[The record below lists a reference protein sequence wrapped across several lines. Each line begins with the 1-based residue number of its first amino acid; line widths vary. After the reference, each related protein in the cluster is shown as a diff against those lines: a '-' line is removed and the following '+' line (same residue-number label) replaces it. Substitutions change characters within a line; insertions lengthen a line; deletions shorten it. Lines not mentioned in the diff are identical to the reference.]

1 MRGSFP
7 YGAGALARYTL
18 LERDS
23 AWKYLE
29 WQGRHSQTPVV
40 VTAKPHYFRELD
52 VVRHLDEPGEYA
64 VHMSPIQR
72 DKNHILSG
80 CKR

>member
-1 MRGSFP
+1 VRGNFP
-7 YGAGALARYTL
+7 YGAGALARYAL
-18 LERDS
+18 LSRDS

-52 VVRHLDEPGEYA
+52 VVRHLDGPEVCA
-64 VHMSPIQR
+64 VTIA
-72 DKNHILSG
+72 
-80 CKR
+80 